1 MHTLRREPLPYIS
14 RAELAAELSILET
27 SVDEM
32 VRRGVLPCPS
42 AQTPAGPFWSW
53 RLVERAL
60 ALFEPPQGGV
70 VYTNATSNSRLS
82 MMVRAA
88 K

>member
-1 MHTLRREPLPYIS
+1 MHTLRREPLPYVS

-32 VRRGVLPCPS
+32 VRRGVLPRPS
-42 AQTPAGPFWSW
+42 TQTPAGPFWSW

-60 ALFEPPQGGV
+60 ALFEPSQRDD
-70 VYTNATSNSRLS
+70 RLYERH
-82 MMVRAA
+82 V
-88 K
+88 